1 VAVALLT
8 ERPACQSPRAER
20 AATVC
25 FDCARDIRGATVPC
39 RVIRYLLYV
48 HRVARGS
55 AVARVK
61 TVAVQVVCGAT
72 GIFRLMPIALTRDRG
87 VLARAS
93 GYGYAPAIE
102 REREREWKGDRFS
115 LRDNGFLSRRAVE
128 GRKVDILKACRCHR
142 EPGETTIRSL
152 DTLSVDTRYSA
163 LPCRIVYVRAR
174 ACSTVCRGVSGGH
187 RFSDDRVGR

>member
-25 FDCARDIRGATVPC
+25 FDRARDVRGATVPC

-61 TVAVQVVCGAT
+61 TVAAQVRRRWFDAAQMGSFDLC
-72 GIFRLMPIALTRDRG
+72 R
-87 VLARAS
+87 
-93 GYGYAPAIE
+93 
-102 REREREWKGDRFS
+102 
-115 LRDNGFLSRRAVE
+115 SR
-128 GRKVDILKACRCHR
+128 
-142 EPGETTIRSL
+142 
-152 DTLSVDTRYSA
+152 
-163 LPCRIVYVRAR
+163 
-174 ACSTVCRGVSGGH
+174 
-187 RFSDDRVGR
+187 

>member
-93 GYGYAPAIE
+93 GYGYAPAIAVCSCLLRDREKE
-102 REREREWKGDRFS
+102 REGEGERME
-115 LRDNGFLSRRAVE
+115 RRSIFA
-128 GRKVDILKACRCHR
+128 
-142 EPGETTIRSL
+142 
-152 DTLSVDTRYSA
+152 
-163 LPCRIVYVRAR
+163 
-174 ACSTVCRGVSGGH
+174 
-187 RFSDDRVGR
+187 